1 LNEDL
6 TTEDTEITEKKFQNG
21 FSFLS
26 SVISVVRSLSL
37 LGLLAVPAWAH
48 DIPNAR
54 VDRSIQATVRSG
66 RLEVDYE
73 VSLSELTLAQ
83 DLRSLIGSLPGSDRA
98 ALFDRYGR
106 ETGPL
111 NARGMLVAVDDR
123 PVELRFRGFDLAVE
137 EHPRYTFH
145 FEAGLPARGRLA
157 LQDTNFIASEGTSRL
172 ALRGLGGV
180 AIRGDDG
187 AQDVQQVPV
196 RPSWQL
202 TDAEERRTKQIAVQ
216 YDVAAARVAPP
227 AGDPEPPPPIR
238 ATHRPAQPSGRL
250 SELLD
255 RAAGISLGG
264 LWLIALGLGAAHAI
278 QPGHGKTLVAAAVV
292 GQRGGWL
299 KGVLL
304 ALLTTL
310 AHVGGVLA
318 VAALLVATRSAR
330 YETINRG
337 LVRIAGFVVAAI
349 GLWRLGRHLAGYGEH
364 DEGGLVAPGDR
375 GIIGLGLAGG
385 LVPCWDAVILIVVAE
400 MLGRLALGLVL
411 LSAFSLGMAGV
422 LVAVGLAAAR
432 LRGLVTRRDRD
443 RVWEH
448 RLGILGAL
456 FLTAIGI
463 SLLR

>member
-1 LNEDL
+1 MSRLPAA
-6 TTEDTEITEKKFQNG
+6 
-21 FSFLS
+21 
-26 SVISVVRSLSL
+26 LSL
-37 LGLLAVPAWAH
+37 VALLVVAARAH

-54 VDRSIQATVRSG
+54 VDRSIQATVRPG
-66 RLEVDYE
+66 RLGVDYE

-83 DLRSLIGSLPGSDRA
+83 DLRSLIGGVPGSDRE

-111 NARGMLVAVDDR
+111 NARGMLVAVDDN
-123 PVELRFRGFDLAVE
+123 PIELRCRGFALAVE

-145 FEAGLPARGRLA
+145 FEAELPARGRLA

-180 AIRGDDG
+180 TIRGDDG
-187 AQDVQQVPV
+187 PPDVQQVPS

-202 TDAEERRTKQIAVQ
+202 TDAEERRTKQIAVD
-216 YDVAAARVAPP
+216 YEVAATRVAPP
-227 AGDPEPPPPIR
+227 AAGAAPPPPSP
-238 ATHRPAQPSGRL
+238 AVSPVPQRPARPSGRL
-250 SELLD
+250 PELLD
-255 RAAGISLGG
+255 RAAGLSLGG

-292 GQRGGWL
+292 GERGGWL

-304 ALLTTL
+304 ALITTL

-330 YETINRG
+330 YEVIDRG
-337 LVRIAGFVVAAI
+337 LVRVAGFVVAAI

-364 DEGGLVAPGDR
+364 DEGGPAALGGR
-375 GIIGLGLAGG
+375 GIVGLGVAGG

-411 LSAFSLGMAGV
+411 LSAFSLGMAAV
-422 LVAVGLAAAR
+422 LVAVGLMAAR

-443 RVWEH
+443 QVWEH

-456 FLTAIGI
+456 FLTGIGI